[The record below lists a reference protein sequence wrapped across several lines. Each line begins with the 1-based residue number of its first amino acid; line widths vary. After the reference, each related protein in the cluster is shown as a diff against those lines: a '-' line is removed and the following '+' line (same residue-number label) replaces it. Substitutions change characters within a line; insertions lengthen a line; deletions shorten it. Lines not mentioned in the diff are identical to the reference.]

1 MDALAY
7 PYEFYLPKAQ
17 QWHHA
22 GGAKPHDPVARFVHV
37 NPAVAPLSVLDDFK
51 GLQGVWLAG
60 ATDAHLESLARRP
73 ALTVVKLMEPRITS
87 LSPLGRLPKLRAL
100 SLEDPPTLR
109 GLEFLQS
116 LRCLAMRHF
125 RRITSLSPVAAL
137 RELGALSFST
147 IPSWDASRRCLE
159 VESFEPLRKAA
170 ALESLA
176 LMGIWPQDG
185 RLDALHGLEKLQFL
199 HISHVYGFS
208 LEQYAAL
215 RRALPHAQGHCLEP
229 YFPLPQLN
237 LHCKRCGEEIVFLT
251 GPPPRTPR
259 QLCPKCRARKL
270 DEHVRQWQAAVQ
282 SAPGT
287 EG

>member
-1 MDALAY
+1 MDALTY

-17 QWHHA
+17 QWHHVS
-22 GGAKPHDPVARFVHV
+22 GPRPHDPDARFVHV
-37 NPAVAPLSVLDDFK
+37 NPAVAPLSVLDGFK
-51 GLQGVWLAG
+51 SLQGVWLDG
-60 ATDAHLESLARRP
+60 ATDVHLESLARWP
-73 ALTVVKLMEPRITS
+73 ALTVVKLMVPRITS

-100 SLEDPPTLR
+100 SLEDPPTLN
-109 GLEFLQS
+109 GLEALWH

-176 LMGIWPQDG
+176 LMGVWPQDG
-185 RLDALHGLEKLQFL
+185 RLDALQGLEKLQFL

-215 RRALPHAQGHCLEP
+215 RRALPQARGHCLEP
-229 YFPLPQLN
+229 FFALPQLN
-237 LHCKRCGEEIVFLT
+237 LRCKRCDGEIVFLT
-251 GPPPRTPR
+251 GPRPRTPR
-259 QLCPKCRARKL
+259 QLCPKCRAHQL
-270 DEHVRQWQAAVQ
+270 NEHVRQWEAALLP
-282 SAPGT
+282 APGT